1 LPERYETG
9 SRASRRGNHDLVAL
23 GVQSVTEIPAGLP
36 LQPIQQRV
44 KDDVEWI
51 GRRLRAAL
59 EMVESPVHHS

>member
-23 GVQSVTEIPAGLP
+23 GVQNATEIPAGFP

-51 GRRLRAAL
+51 GRTLPAAL
-59 EMVESPVHHS
+59 ETVESPVHPS